1 MSAAGPPGPDLAPPR
16 PREPEPGR
24 AAHTISQ
31 LYYYVVAAV
40 GVAFVLGGVIGLLF
54 GVRTLVLPR
63 EFEESRDAVRTM
75 LHSLPFLLT
84 GLALAWWHVGEARR
98 REDKPVA
105 PAFWGRSLYFHLVA
119 FVSLWF
125 AVGGVI
131 ALLSAGV
138 EAAVPHCAP
147 VAFRPAPEPGIEA
160 PEVVPQDEECYPEP
174 AEAGRRALDGAIFV
188 IAAGPVWWWHLR
200 QGRHATWPR
209 GTE

>member
-1 MSAAGPPGPDLAPPR
+1 VTTTGPPAGPDLAPQR
-16 PREPEPGR
+16 PREPEPGG
-24 AAHTISQ
+24 AAHTIGQ
-31 LYYYVVAAV
+31 LYYYLVAAI

-98 REDKPVA
+98 REDRLVA

-119 FVSLWF
+119 FVALWF

-131 ALLSAGV
+131 ALLTAGV
-138 EAAVPHCAP
+138 EAAVPNCVYVAEP
-147 VAFRPAPEPGIEA
+147 VPEGEVA
-160 PEVVPQDEECYPEP
+160 PEVSPQRECYVEP
-174 AEAGRRALDGAIFV
+174 AEVGRRALDGAIFV

-200 QGRHATWPR
+200 EGRRATGPAS
-209 GTE
+209 